1 MKDCDDRGLGNVR
14 DQTQYEA
21 ERGNVRIEFLR
32 DLQFMAATVEVIVAD
47 VSSGAVP
54 EDTRDEQKSYPWMRD
69 ICNP

>member
-1 MKDCDDRGLGNVR
+1 MFALSSCATSR
-14 DQTQYEA
+14 
-21 ERGNVRIEFLR
+21 
-32 DLQFMAATVEVIVAD
+32 FMAATVEVIVAD